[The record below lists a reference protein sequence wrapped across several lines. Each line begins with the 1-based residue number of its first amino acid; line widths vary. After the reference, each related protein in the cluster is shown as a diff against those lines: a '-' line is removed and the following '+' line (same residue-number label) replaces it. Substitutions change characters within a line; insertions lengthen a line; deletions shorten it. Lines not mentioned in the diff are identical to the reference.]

1 MKRMIF
7 GGTMPYTVE
16 YVTRQLEENMPS
28 LSPTAL
34 KVIQL
39 ANTITTP
46 PAELTHVI
54 KLDPVLSA
62 KVLKLVNSSY
72 FSLNTQI
79 VSLEKAVILLGLNTI
94 KNLAL
99 SAAVLAQMESMEKRT
114 DFDDQ
119 AFWKHSLAVGV
130 TAKLIAQKRGVEKK
144 VIEDYFISGLLHDLG
159 VLAELKVFPDEAKNI
174 LLAIAD
180 VSLYDAE
187 DIILNGLTHCSI
199 GHVLAQHW
207 LLPEGLAKVLLQH
220 HKPWDSGVP
229 SELVLTVYL
238 ADCICKKNGIGIV
251 MGKPDAEV
259 DPRVYADLGITTAI
273 EAAILE
279 VIETEIT
286 KAMEFLKA

>member
-1 MKRMIF
+1 
-7 GGTMPYTVE
+7 MPYTIE
-16 YVTRQLEENMPS
+16 YVSQQLQENMPS

-39 ANTITTP
+39 ANTISTP
-46 PAELTHVI
+46 PGELTRVI

-72 FSLNTQI
+72 FSLSSQI

-99 SAAVLAQMESMEKRT
+99 SAAVLAQMEAMERRG
-114 DFDDQ
+114 DFDEE

-144 VIEDYFISGLLHDLG
+144 TIEDYFISGLLHDLG
-159 VLAELKVFPDEAKNI
+159 LLAELKVFPEEAKNI

-187 DIILNGLTHCSI
+187 DIILGGLTHCTI
-199 GHVLAQHW
+199 GQVLARHW
-207 LLPEGLAKVLLQH
+207 LLPEGLCNVLLRH
-220 HKPWDSGVP
+220 HNPWEESDP
-229 SELVLTVYL
+229 SELAVTVYL
-238 ADCICKKNGIGIV
+238 ANIICKKNGVGIV
-251 MGKPDAEV
+251 MGKPEQE
-259 DPRVYADLGITTAI
+259 ADLRAYAVLGVKASI
-273 EAAILE
+273 EAEILE